1 MSQDFDKQQWQAQQA
16 ARDAALDKDREKH
29 RKARERSARNAQR
42 KLERLR
48 RSLGEAGE
56 LSDWEDEFSESVT
69 ERLDKYGSA
78 FHDLQK
84 GRPGD
89 ALSFAQKR
97 VVAGLNK
104 KVKDQ
109 RKAKRAA
116 ARGEAGDEETSKY
129 TKKRSSFG
137 SKKKPKFTPR
147 VRQLDED
154 FEIADTPP
162 PRKAEP
168 FIPTLHRSNSEP
180 VTAVPIASEPKAAK
194 PSGAKR
200 PFLRLV
206 VTEIDED
213 EEGARKSG

>member
-1 MSQDFDKQQWQAQQA
+1 MSHEFDKQNWQAEQT
-16 ARDAALDKDREKH
+16 AREAILDKEREKH

-48 RSLGEAGE
+48 RSLGETGE

-97 VVAGLNK
+97 VVAALNK

-116 ARGEAGDEETSKY
+116 ERGEAGDEEASKY
-129 TKKRSSFG
+129 PKKRSSF
-137 SKKKPKFTPR
+137 KNKRKPKFTPR
-147 VRQLDED
+147 VRQLDEG
-154 FEIADTPP
+154 FEVPEAPARKSDT
-162 PRKAEP
+162 
-168 FIPTLHRSNSEP
+168 FIPTYEKPQAKASVTDEP
-180 VTAVPIASEPKAAK
+180 TAAK
-194 PSGAKR
+194 SSTPQR

-206 VTEIDED
+206 STTTDD
-213 EEGARKSG
+213 TAQGLRKLG